1 MRGIKSAVAAALLV
15 ASTAATA
22 VETVTVQWAASIFSP
37 PGARNVG
44 TVTFPSGSSQTDAG
58 RFHGAVTATS
68 AGFDPGQ
75 LVDSAANFYAYCH
88 DLAQT
93 IGGGTTYNVSYG
105 ASATMLDFLGAVNAV
120 IGGGDDYDWLRPSDS
135 LTAAAIQLGIW
146 EALHNDNFVLN
157 SGAVTFS
164 SVQGDVQAQFQLF
177 VNAMAGSTDL
187 DGSRVMTLTHYQRQ
201 DVITG
206 RFPPG
211 KLVPEP
217 TTLLL
222 LGMAAAAAGVARRR
236 MR

>member
-1 MRGIKSAVAAALLV
+1 MRGIKAIVGVIGFACA
-15 ASTAATA
+15 TAASAATI
-22 VETVTVQWAASIFSP
+22 TVDWDSQIFAP
-37 PGARNVG
+37 TGARNVG
-44 TVTFPSGSSQTDAG
+44 TVTFPGGNTGTDAG
-58 RFHGAVTATS
+58 RFQGAVTSTS
-68 AGFDPGQ
+68 GISTAELIDG
-75 LVDSAANFYAYCH
+75 AADFFAYCH

-93 IGGGTTYNVSYG
+93 IGDTTYQVSFG
-105 ASATMLDFLGAVNAV
+105 ASQTMRDFLGAVNSV
-120 IGGGDDYDWLRPSDS
+120 LGGGPFAWLHPTDS
-135 LTAAAIQLGIW
+135 KTAAAIQLGIW